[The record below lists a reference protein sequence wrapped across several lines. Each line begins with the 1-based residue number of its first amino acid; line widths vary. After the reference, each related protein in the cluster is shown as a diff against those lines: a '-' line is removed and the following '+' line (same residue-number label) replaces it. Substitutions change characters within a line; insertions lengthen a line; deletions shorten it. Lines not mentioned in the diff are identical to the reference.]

1 MKCAKQCLLGPGVQ
15 DDKDRL
21 RQQLQL
27 ASQGGT
33 ASEARIHEKEEHI
46 KSLQ

>member
-1 MKCAKQCLLGPGVQ
+1 MLIGSSCGPVAVQ

-33 ASEARIHEKEEHI
+33 ASEARIHEKEETI